1 MDMSVFAQITVVVG
15 ALTAAVTFTVSIYR
29 IARRVES
36 AIGVDKRGRTLAE
49 RMDRTEHQLW
59 PNGGSSLADKVH
71 KIEESSNNTATEV
84 KFIKDILMTMV
95 EAKVSNSEKSKSF

>member
-1 MDMSVFAQITVVVG
+1 MDMSVFSQVALVVG
-15 ALTAAVTFTVSIYR
+15 AVTGTLAFTLTIYR
-29 IARRVES
+29 IAKRVES
-36 AIGVDKRGRTLAE
+36 AIGIDKKGRTLAE

-84 KFIKDILMTMV
+84 KFIKELLMTMV
-95 EAKVSNSEKSKSF
+95 EAKMSNPNKNN